1 MKKILTLGLADIMG
15 GNLVSFT
22 IDPDRTEAQ
31 EAERLWQA
39 MSEEAYP
46 DMSREEWEES
56 GNAAEWENLPDDT
69 IEELLS
75 AAQKAGFVESWE
87 VEEVDD

>member
-1 MKKILTLGLADIMG
+1 MKTVLTVGLADIIG

-22 IDPDRTEAQ
+22 VDTERTEAQ

-46 DMSREEWEES
+46 DMSREEWEAS
-56 GNAAEWENLPDDT
+56 GNAAEWESLPDSSP
-69 IEELLS
+69 EELLN
-75 AAQKAGFVESWE
+75 AAQEAGFVDSWDI
-87 VEEVDD
+87 EEVDD